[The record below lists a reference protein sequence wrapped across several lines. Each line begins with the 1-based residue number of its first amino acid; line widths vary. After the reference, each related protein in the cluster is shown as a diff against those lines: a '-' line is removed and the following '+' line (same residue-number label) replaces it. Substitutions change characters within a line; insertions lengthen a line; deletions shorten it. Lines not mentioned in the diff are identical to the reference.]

1 MNGEL
6 SPADVAVLSGN
17 HNNGGGFGYG
27 DSGAWWIII
36 FLIFALGGWGNNG
49 NNGGFGGGFG
59 GYPYFVGGYSDTQR
73 GFDQSAIMS
82 GINTINGNLA
92 DLATQAC
99 NNRFDV
105 VNAINTTGFE
115 NRLGL
120 NSLSSQL
127 AQCCCDNRAATADLK
142 YTVATENCA
151 DRQALNEGIRDII
164 ASNTANTQAILD
176 KLCQQEIDA
185 KNDTIANLQ
194 REVLMKDLQASQIE
208 QTATLRLGQ
217 EAEVDALYNRLS
229 NCPVPTTP
237 VYGRTPIFTCPNN
250 NNYGCG
256 CGNGNYS
263 GNFI

>member
-1 MNGEL
+1 MSGEL

-17 HNNGGGFGYG
+17 RGNSGYGFGG
-27 DSGAWWIII
+27 DGAWWIII
-36 FLIFALGGWGNNG
+36 FLIFAMGWRGNGFGGNDGGNNG
-49 NNGGFGGGFG
+49 FAMP
-59 GYPYFVGGYSDTQR
+59 YPYYFNDNTQR

-105 VNAINTTGFE
+105 VTAINNTGFE

-127 AQCCCDNRAATADLK
+127 AQCCCDNKSAIADLK

-151 DRQALNEGIRDII
+151 DRQALSTGVRDILDNQTRGI
-164 ASNTANTQAILD
+164 QLILD

-185 KNDTIANLQ
+185 KNDTIVNLQ
-194 REVLMKDLQASQIE
+194 REVLMKDLQASQIA
-208 QTATLRLGQ
+208 QTAQLKEGQ
-217 EAEVDALYNRLS
+217 VAEIDALYNRLS
-229 NCPVPTTP
+229 NCPVPSTP
-237 VYGRTPIFTCPNN
+237 VYGRTPIFTCNN
-250 NNYGCG
+250 GCG
-256 CGNGNYS
+256 CNNS

>member
-49 NNGGFGGGFG
+49 NNGNGGFGGGFG
-59 GYPYFVGGYSDTQR
+59 AYPYFVGGCNDTQR
-73 GFDQSAIMS
+73 GFDQSAIMT

-185 KNDTIANLQ
+185 KNDTITNLQ
-194 REVLMKDLQASQIE
+194 REVLMKDLQASQIA
-208 QTATLRLGQ
+208 QTSQIREGQNSSINNLVNELR
-217 EAEVDALYNRLS
+217 S
-229 NCPVPTTP
+229 CPIPSQP
-237 VYGRTPIFTCPNN
+237 VYGNQAIFTCQPN
-250 NNYGCG
+250 YGGCG
-256 CGNGNYS
+256 CGGNYS